1 MAQPDGSFAEKQPP
15 IEVGTVLSESF
26 ALISDRAGLVFGIT
40 LITLL
45 PSRLLALI
53 LVSQGFSLT
62 DPMRSIVTYVLA
74 VLALGMLASVMGVFG
89 SGALIGAAL
98 ARRSGRRSDLFE
110 TLMPAVSRL
119 PIVVPT
125 ALIYMV
131 CFLIGLVLLLVPG
144 LILGA
149 MWAVLGPVLVAER
162 TGIIATFR
170 RSQELTRHTRWR
182 IFLLMLVAGI
192 GTNLFH
198 WLLGRLGLF
207 LFDSG
212 SLELA
217 YAIEPAPF
225 LFETLILMLTHAFG
239 LAMTCT
245 LYIAL
250 IERHG
255 DGAMAARLAEV
266 FA

>member
-1 MAQPDGSFAEKQPP
+1 MARKLKSDK
-15 IEVGTVLSESF
+15 VLF
-26 ALISDRAGLVFGIT
+26 IAT
-40 LITLL
+40 
-45 PSRLLALI
+45 
-53 LVSQGFSLT
+53 
-62 DPMRSIVTYVLA
+62 
-74 VLALGMLASVMGVFG
+74 
-89 SGALIGAAL
+89 
-98 ARRSGRRSDLFE
+98 
-110 TLMPAVSRL
+110 
-119 PIVVPT
+119 
-125 ALIYMV
+125 
-131 CFLIGLVLLLVPG
+131 LLLVALSVVMVYSASAPMALDRYG
-144 LILGA
+144 KATRFLTTQA

-217 YAIEPAPF
+217 YAMEPAPF